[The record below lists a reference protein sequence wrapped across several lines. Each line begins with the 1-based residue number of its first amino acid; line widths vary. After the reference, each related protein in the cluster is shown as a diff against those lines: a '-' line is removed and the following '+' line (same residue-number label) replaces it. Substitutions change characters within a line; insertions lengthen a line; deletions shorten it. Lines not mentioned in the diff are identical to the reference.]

1 MKYLYL
7 IFLPLLGLILS
18 ACPSPERV
26 LVAEYPLSDS
36 LAQIIPYNNSDTVV
50 MTGGNAQQIIFNVQK
65 TRTWDEYTFP
75 TCGLV
80 PAKEI
85 KYVRYEYVKATLTSY
100 YPELTIDL
108 TLYPE
113 KFFVDTLALLK
124 IEIGNMYYCY
134 LYYDTAFVALE
145 NTELIDSINLGART
159 FYNVVK
165 AELTNY
171 LPDTNGVYFT
181 ELYYNKNYGIICLKM
196 SDNEQFVVNN

>member
-1 MKYLYL
+1 MKNLYL

-50 MTGGNAQQIIFNVQK
+50 MLGDSGQKVLFEVSKARAWEEKSFN
-65 TRTWDEYTFP
+65 Y
-75 TCGLV
+75 CGLV
-80 PAKEI
+80 RPRQIEYI
-85 KYVRYEYVKATLTSY
+85 RYEYISTTLNSY
-100 YPELTIDL
+100 YPEITINL
-108 TLYPE
+108 TLYP
-113 KFFVDTLALLK
+113 KKLFIDSLALLK

-134 LYYDTAFVALE
+134 LYYDTAFVAME
-145 NTELIDSINLGART
+145 NTEVIDSISLGHRT

-171 LPDTNGVYFT
+171 LPDSNAVYFT
-181 ELYYNKNYGIICLKM
+181 ELYYNKIYGIICLKM